1 MSDRVSALEGI
12 NLEAITE
19 EYRTATPET
28 VERCGVVVREME
40 AGRLLATTRVDILE
54 LNRLLGL
61 GLDGVPSDVAL
72 EEMVQV
78 FAEVG
83 SPRYFVPVA
92 PTDAGRDLGRRLEEL
107 GLRRYNNWMRL
118 TREVGDL
125 PEVAPSSV
133 TVERIGPADGGVFG
147 TILAQ
152 AFGFSP
158 TIAPLATAVIGRPG
172 WHHYLAYESDEPIAT
187 AAMYVAGPGA
197 WLGFA
202 ATLASHRGRGAQTA
216 LVTRR
221 LQEAAREG
229 CRWVSVET
237 AEETPERT
245 VPSFRNLTRL
255 GFSVAYRRPNYL
267 WAREASGA

>member
-1 MSDRVSALEGI
+1 MSDGVLALERV
-12 NLEAITE
+12 NLEALGE
-19 EYRTATPET
+19 EYRAATPET
-28 VERCGVVVREME
+28 VERCGVVVRELE
-40 AGRLLATTRVDILE
+40 AGRLLAATRVDILE
-54 LNRLLGL
+54 LNRFLGV
-61 GLDGVPSDVAL
+61 GLTSAPSDAAL
-72 EEMVQV
+72 EEMIQV
-78 FAEVG
+78 LAEVG

-92 PTDAGRDLGRRLEEL
+92 PTEASRDVGRRLEDL
-107 GLRRYNNWMRL
+107 GLRSYNNWMRL
-118 TREVGDL
+118 TREVVDL

-133 TVERIGPADGGVFG
+133 TVARIGPADAAGFG
-147 TILAQ
+147 RILAE

-158 TIAPLATAVIGRPG
+158 TIAPLATAVIGRPA
-172 WHHYLAYESDEPIAT
+172 WHHYLAYENDEPVAT

-216 LVTRR
+216 LVIRR
-221 LQEAAREG
+221 LQDAAREN

-237 AEETPERT
+237 AEETSERE

-267 WAREASGA
+267 WEAPDRRA